1 LLVDVDIP
9 KADGLVAAARGDVA
23 AISGEVERVD
33 ILFMAGEDVPDLFG
47 LNVPNLVPKSE
58 RRFILNRVNIP

>member
-1 LLVDVDIP
+1 LADVDIP
-9 KADGLVAAARGDVA
+9 KADSLVAAARGDVA

-47 LNVPNLVPKSE
+47 LNVPNLVPESE
-58 RRFILNRVNIP
+58 TRSILNRVNIP